1 MSSSPQFE
9 LKSAL
14 HNVIEIV
21 DAIPD
26 YEGKKTKA
34 IELISQLKINDQDKR
49 KMLMVLQ
56 YQCPN
61 AFKLT
66 SYLYNSMLKFEG
78 LGSVSR
84 PKY

>member
-1 MSSSPQFE
+1 MAQPQFE

-14 HNVIEIV
+14 HKVVEAV

-26 YEGKKTKA
+26 FEGKKA
-34 IELISQLKINDQDKR
+34 MALQMVGELNINDLDKK
-49 KMLMVLQ
+49 KMLMIIN

-61 AFKLT
+61 SFKLT
-66 SYLYNSMLKFEG
+66 QYLYNSMLKFEG

-84 PKY
+84 PKF